1 MNLAHALEAVK
12 GYAALIAKGVSDPK
26 DPLETLKTMRET
38 RVYGPQATLVRHSA
52 RVAPEQPALVDERGE
67 LTYRQLD
74 EQSTAIARG
83 LHDAGITE
91 GTVIAVLARDHRGL
105 IMSMIA
111 AGKLGV
117 RIALM
122 NTGFAKPQFAE
133 VCEREEVKA
142 VLHDSEFRGLLD
154 ALPPELPRYLTWVDE
169 GTELPEGSQTFDEL
183 IEANPTEPLPAPSKP
198 GGFIILTSGTTGLPK
213 GAPRS
218 AVNPLSTAQF
228 VDRMPFPKRG
238 TVVIVSPIFHSTGVG
253 TWLVSTVLSN
263 KIVMRRRFDAEATLK
278 MISEHKADMIVAVP
292 TMLHRMVELPEEVR
306 AKYDTSSLK
315 AIVLAGSALAPDLCV
330 RATEVFGPVL
340 YNLYGSTEVA
350 IATIAQPHELAKTP
364 GTVGRPP
371 VTCDVRLYD
380 ENDQQVAGTNITA
393 RIFVRSG
400 APFEGYTDGRNKQ
413 IIDGY
418 MSSGDV
424 GHFDENGLLMV
435 DGRDDDMIVSGGEN
449 VFPQEVEN
457 LLVEHDDVFDA
468 AVVGVDDVEFGK
480 RLRAFVIPEPGHT
493 PDEAELENYVK
504 ENSARYKVPREVIFL
519 DELPRNTTGKLLRRV
534 LEDYDN
540 TGADEASSANDT
552 SGNND
557 TTSSDDKGT
566 AETGSKDAAETGDTR
581 A

>member
-1 MNLAHALEAVK
+1 MNLAHALETVK
-12 GYAALIAKGVSDPK
+12 AFGVLRSRGVSDPK
-26 DPLETLKTMRET
+26 APLETLRTMRESK
-38 RVYGPQATLVRHSA
+38 VYGPQATLVRHSA
-52 RVAPEQPALVDERGE
+52 RVAPDQPGLVDERGE
-67 LTYRQLD
+67 LTYRELD

-83 LHDAGITE
+83 LQAAGITQ
-91 GTVIAVLARDHRGL
+91 GMVIAVLARDHRGL
-105 IMSMIA
+105 IMSMVA

-133 VCEREEVKA
+133 VCEREKVKA
-142 VLHDSEFRGLLD
+142 VLHDSEFLGLLD

-169 GTELPEGSQTFDEL
+169 GTELPEGAQTFDDL
-183 IEANPTEPLPAPSKP
+183 IAANSTEPLPAPSKP

-213 GAPRS
+213 GAPRTK
-218 AVNPLSTAQF
+218 VTPLATAQF

-238 TVVIVSPIFHSTGVG
+238 TVVIVSPIFHSTGIG

-263 KIVMRRRFDAEATLK
+263 KVVMRRRFDAEATLK
-278 MISEHKADMIVAVP
+278 LVSDHKADMLVAVP
-292 TMLHRMVELPEEVR
+292 TMLHRMVELPDEVR

-315 AIVLAGSALAPDLCV
+315 AIVLAGSALSPELCT
-330 RATEVFGPVL
+330 RGAEVFGPVL

-350 IATIAQPHELAKTP
+350 IATIAQPDELAKAP

-371 VTCDVRLYD
+371 ITCDVRLYD
-380 ENDQQVAGTNITA
+380 DNDKRVTDKNVTA

-400 APFEGYTDGRNKQ
+400 APFEGYTDGRHKQ

-424 GHFDENGLLMV
+424 GHFDDHGLLMV

-457 LLVEHDDVFDA
+457 LLLEREDVFDV

-480 RLRAFVIPEPGHT
+480 RLRAFVVPEPGHN
-493 PDEAELENYVK
+493 PDGEEIKDYVK
-504 ENSARYKVPREVIFL
+504 QNLARYKVPREVIFL
-519 DELPRNTTGKLLRRV
+519 DDLPRNQTGKLLRRV
-534 LEDYDN
+534 LVEYD
-540 TGADEASSANDT
+540 ADETN
-552 SGNND
+552 
-557 TTSSDDKGT
+557 T
-566 AETGSKDAAETGDTR
+566 AK
-581 A
+581 

>member
-1 MNLAHALEAVK
+1 MNLAHALETVK
-12 GYAALIAKGVSDPK
+12 AFGVLRSRGVSDPK
-26 DPLETLKTMRET
+26 APLETLRTMRESK
-38 RVYGPQATLVRHSA
+38 VYGPQATLVRHSA
-52 RVAPEQPALVDERGE
+52 RVAPDQPGLVDERGE
-67 LTYRQLD
+67 LTYRELD

-83 LHDAGITE
+83 LQAAGITQ
-91 GTVIAVLARDHRGL
+91 GMVIAVLARDHRGL
-105 IMSMIA
+105 IMSMVA

-133 VCEREEVKA
+133 VCEREKVKA
-142 VLHDSEFRGLLD
+142 VLHDSEFLGLLD

-169 GTELPEGSQTFDEL
+169 GTELPEGAQTFDDL
-183 IEANPTEPLPAPSKP
+183 IAANSTEPLPAPSKP

-213 GAPRS
+213 GAPRTK
-218 AVNPLSTAQF
+218 VTPLATAQF

-238 TVVIVSPIFHSTGVG
+238 TVVIVSPIFHSTGIG

-263 KIVMRRRFDAEATLK
+263 KVVMRRRFDAEATLK
-278 MISEHKADMIVAVP
+278 LVSDHKADMLVAVP
-292 TMLHRMVELPEEVR
+292 TMLHRMVELPDEVR

-315 AIVLAGSALAPDLCV
+315 AIVLAGSALSPELCT
-330 RATEVFGPVL
+330 RGAEVFGPVL

-350 IATIAQPHELAKTP
+350 IATIAQPDELAKAP

-371 VTCDVRLYD
+371 ITCDVRLYD
-380 ENDQQVAGTNITA
+380 DNDKRVTDKNITA

-400 APFEGYTDGRNKQ
+400 APFEGYTDGRHKQ

-424 GHFDENGLLMV
+424 GHFDDHGLLMV

-457 LLVEHDDVFDA
+457 LLLEREDVFDV

-480 RLRAFVIPEPGHT
+480 RLRAFVVPEPGHN
-493 PDEAELENYVK
+493 PDGEEIKDYVK
-504 ENSARYKVPREVIFL
+504 QNLARYKVPREVIFL
-519 DELPRNTTGKLLRRV
+519 DDLPRNQTGKLLRRV
-534 LEDYDN
+534 LVEYD
-540 TGADEASSANDT
+540 TDKITATTETSAADETN
-552 SGNND
+552 
-557 TTSSDDKGT
+557 T
-566 AETGSKDAAETGDTR
+566 AK
-581 A
+581 